1 VVAETRLEALARHAG
16 HDVAHAAPVVE
27 AAVQELQLRRA
38 RLESEKAES
47 DRERGA
53 TVAHFA

>member
-1 VVAETRLEALARHAG
+1 MPITTSPTPRQLF
-16 HDVAHAAPVVE
+16 E